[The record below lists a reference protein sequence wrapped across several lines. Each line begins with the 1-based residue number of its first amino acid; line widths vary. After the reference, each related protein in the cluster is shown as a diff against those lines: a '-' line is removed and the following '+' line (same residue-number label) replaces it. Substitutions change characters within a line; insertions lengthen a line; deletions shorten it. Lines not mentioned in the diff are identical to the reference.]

1 MLGLQPCATIP
12 GSSFVYL
19 HVWLSATGVCG
30 LWFISSCELPDGCQQ
45 QNWNPREEQQ
55 ALTAELFGVASFGFK
70 AAIVPVLGKLTKCSY
85 LLCLCV
91 CIFSTV
97 CVYVSSVLC
106 VYVILS
112 ASDNIPKADAIR
124 TLIKDLWD
132 TRMAKLRVSA
142 DSFVRQQEAHA
153 KVGMAF
159 LSPPSARRHCQ
170 PV

>member
-1 MLGLQPCATIP
+1 MLGLQSHATAP

-30 LWFISSCELPDGCQQ
+30 LWFISSCELPDGFQQ
-45 QNWNPREEQQ
+45 QNWNPQEEPQ
-55 ALTAELFGVASFGFK
+55 ALTAELFGLPTSFGFK
-70 AAIVPVLGKLTKCSY
+70 AAACACVGQAHQALLFG
-85 LLCLCV
+85 LCLCI
-91 CIFSTV
+91 C
-97 CVYVSSVLC
+97 
-106 VYVILS
+106 S

-153 KVGMAF
+153 KVGVAL
-159 LSPPSARRHCQ
+159 LSPPRASGHCQ